1 MWYDVVD
8 KIFVINTNNNIGYCR
23 YEYFIKQFYLN
34 PIPYVRYDAIEN
46 ENGEL
51 GLLKTM
57 KQLFNECYENNYSQV
72 LVFEDD
78 ATIIV
83 NEFNDIMQDAIK
95 QLPTDFLCLYLG
107 CNLLVPPVKL
117 SKNILQIRA
126 AYSSHSILYSKK
138 GIDLILSLWKENQP
152 YDNFLMTEI
161 QPYGNCFCTYP
172 ILCSQRIGESSIFK
186 YDPKKQIGIE
196 KYYNVATN
204 EIDWGLLMKEQFNLM
219 TKNL

>member
-1 MWYDVVD
+1 MWSEINKTYL
-8 KIFVINTNNNIGYCR
+8 INTNDTIGKCR
-23 YEYFIKQFYLN
+23 LPIAAKELN
-34 PIPYVRYDAIEN
+34 SHGISFDKYPAIIN

-51 GLLKTM
+51 GLIQTM
-57 KQLFNECYENNYSQV
+57 KKLFEENINCNI

-78 ATIIV
+78 IEILHNRIYDFIEMIIEQV
-83 NEFNDIMQDAIK
+83 PD
-95 QLPTDFLCLYLG
+95 DFDLLYLG
-107 CNLLVPPVKL
+107 CNLLVPPVKV
-117 SKNILQIRA
+117 SKNILKIRA
-126 AYSSHSILYSKK
+126 AYSSHSVLYSKK

-196 KYYNVATN
+196 KYYNVSTK